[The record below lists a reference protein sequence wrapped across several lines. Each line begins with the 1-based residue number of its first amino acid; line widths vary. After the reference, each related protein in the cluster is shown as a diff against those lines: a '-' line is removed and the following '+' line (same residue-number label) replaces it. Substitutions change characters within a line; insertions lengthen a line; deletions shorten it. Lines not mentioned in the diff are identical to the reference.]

1 MNWLIRFTLA
11 VIIFTTVILVGQVVE
26 TIGGVL

>member
-11 VIIFTTVILVGQVVE
+11 VIIFATVILVGRVVE